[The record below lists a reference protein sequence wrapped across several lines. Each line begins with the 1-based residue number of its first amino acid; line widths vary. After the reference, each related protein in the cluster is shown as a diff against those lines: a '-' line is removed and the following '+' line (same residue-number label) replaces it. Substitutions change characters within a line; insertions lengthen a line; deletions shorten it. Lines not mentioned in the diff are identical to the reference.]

1 MLKINLITR
10 ISYASKTIVKRFGF
24 WTIPFLFVLFLY
36 LSFVRFLIYLGTF
49 LDWVF
54 FKNIRKKQEINTIVI
69 VGNPRSG
76 TTFLHRYLV
85 NLGIGTGTKLWKMI
99 FPSIIVQK
107 ILKPIIPYIETISP
121 TRFHSTEAHKT
132 SLQSIETDDASMLF
146 RFFDGFFLYGFI
158 FAWAKKDLFN
168 WVDPKI
174 RDLSKRDFDW
184 FESLWLR
191 VIHSSKNNR
200 NIAKLF
206 SISANLPAFQKRFPD
221 TKVLYMVRDPLSVIP
236 SGLSLVTGVL
246 DKSLG
251 FWSLPKKERSFYI
264 ERLYKALVTLLL
276 RFQED
281 WISGKIDKTKVEIV
295 RFDNIMNEFE
305 QVMDNI
311 FKLIDYKPSKVM
323 LNDIDKTAKNQRL
336 YISKH
341 KYNLEKFGL
350 SKDRI
355 IKDCEPIYKTFL
367 NDDKN
372 SHK

>member
-1 MLKINLITR
+1 MFKINLFTR
-10 ISYASKTIVKRFGF
+10 IVYASKTIVERFGV
-24 WTIPFLFVLFLY
+24 WTIPFLFIVFLY
-36 LSFVRFLIYLGTF
+36 LFFVRILIYIGIL
-49 LDWVF
+49 LDWLLIR
-54 FKNIRKKQEINTIVI
+54 NIRIKKEINTIVI

-85 NLGIGTGTKLWKMI
+85 KLGIGTGTKLWKMI
-99 FPSIIVQK
+99 FPSLIVQK
-107 ILKPIIPYIETISP
+107 ILKPIIPYIESVSP

-146 RFFDGFFLYGFI
+146 RFFDGFFIYGFI

-168 WVDPKI
+168 WVDPQI
-174 RDLSKRDFDW
+174 RNVSQRDFDW

-191 VIHSSKNNR
+191 VIYSSKNNR

-206 SISANLPAFQKRFPD
+206 SISANLPAFQRRFPN
-221 TKVLYMVRDPLSVIP
+221 TKILYMVRDPLSVIP

-246 DKSLG
+246 DKSFG
-251 FWSLPKKERSFYI
+251 FWSLSKDERTFYI

-276 RFQED
+276 RFHKD
-281 WISGKIDKTKVEIV
+281 WTNGNIDKTKVEIV
-295 RFDNIMNEFE
+295 RFDKMMNNFE
-305 QVMDNI
+305 YVMDDI
-311 FKLIDYKPSKVM
+311 LKLIDHKPSKEM
-323 LNDIDKTAKNQRL
+323 LEDIDKTAKNQRS
-336 YISKH
+336 YKSKH

-367 NDDKN
+367 NDNKN
-372 SHK
+372 SHE

>member
-1 MLKINLITR
+1 M
-10 ISYASKTIVKRFGF
+10 
-24 WTIPFLFVLFLY
+24 
-36 LSFVRFLIYLGTF
+36 
-49 LDWVF
+49 
-54 FKNIRKKQEINTIVI
+54 
-69 VGNPRSG
+69 
-76 TTFLHRYLV
+76 
-85 NLGIGTGTKLWKMI
+85 
-99 FPSIIVQK
+99 
-107 ILKPIIPYIETISP
+107 KPIIPYIESISP
-121 TRFHSTEAHKT
+121 TRFHSTDAHKT

-158 FAWAKKDLFN
+158 FSWAKKDLFN
-168 WVDPKI
+168 WVDPKVT
-174 RDLSKRDFDW
+174 DLSKRDFDW

-191 VIHSSKNNR
+191 VIHSSTNKR

-206 SISANLPAFQKRFPD
+206 SISANLPAFQKRFPN
-221 TKVLYMVRDPLSVIP
+221 TKILYMVRDPLSVIP

-246 DKSLG
+246 DKSFG
-251 FWSLPKKERSFYI
+251 FWSLPKMDRTFYI

-276 RFQED
+276 RFHAD
-281 WISGKIDKTKVEIV
+281 WTSGKIDKTKVEII
-295 RFDNIMNEFE
+295 RFDNMMNEFE

-311 FKLIDYKPSKVM
+311 LKLIDCKPSKVM

-336 YISKH
+336 YVSKH

>member
-1 MLKINLITR
+1 MFKINLITR
-10 ISYASKTIVKRFGF
+10 IAYASSTIIKRFGF
-24 WTIPFLFVLFLY
+24 WTIPFLFVVFLY
-36 LSFVRFLIYLGTF
+36 LTFVRFLMYLGIF
-49 LDWVF
+49 LDWLF

-85 NLGIGTGTKLWKMI
+85 NLGIGSGTKLWKMI
-99 FPSIIVQK
+99 FPSLIVQK
-107 ILKPIIPYIETISP
+107 ILKPIIPYIESISP
-121 TRFHSTEAHKT
+121 TRFHSTDAHKT

-158 FAWAKKDLFN
+158 FSWAKKDLFN
-168 WVDPKI
+168 WVDPKV

-191 VIHSSKNNR
+191 VIHSSRNKR

-206 SISANLPAFQKRFPD
+206 SISANLPAFQKRFPN
-221 TKVLYMVRDPLSVIP
+221 TKILYMVRDPLSVIP

-246 DKSLG
+246 DKSFG
-251 FWSLPKKERSFYI
+251 FWSLPKKDRTFYI

-276 RFQED
+276 RFHSD
-281 WISGKIDKTKVEIV
+281 WISGKIDKTKVEII
-295 RFDNIMNEFE
+295 RFDNMMNEFE
-305 QVMDNI
+305 LVMDNI
-311 FKLIDYKPSKVM
+311 LKLIDCKPSKAM
-323 LNDIDKTAKNQRL
+323 LNDIHKTAKNQRL
-336 YISKH
+336 YVSKH

-372 SHK
+372 LHK